1 MKYLLL
7 ILSFILEMSIVHAQ
21 NENIIHLQNKTIEVT
36 GLEHWTVKMIQDS
49 LDKYSPG
56 DSLQSHACAAILR
69 YKLHFADASVITF
82 FPDRTDFKKQYVLVS
97 VVEPEDSSRVHYKR
111 TSLKFDTLSIKRE
124 WKSGINMILKH
135 PMAFQAEI
143 ALYLM
148 SDSAKKNFSHNLY
161 DTTGISSLGAF
172 LKKHNSN
179 SDAEE
184 ARFILKSDSNFFNR
198 MAAAAMLIQF
208 SKNDTTWW
216 SLMDDLLESDGPA
229 KTTSQEVLAEMT
241 ANKAH
246 LINWMPEAKTIHAIL
261 DGTSLFSMTTV
272 CNLLVKTG
280 AKPEWAKAFLKGGG
294 RALIEYAGAHQE
306 FARKPALSLLC
317 ALRGKD
323 LGNDAEVWRKWI
335 ESL

>member
-1 MKYLLL
+1 MP
-7 ILSFILEMSIVHAQ
+7 IVNAQ
-21 NENIIHLQNKTIEVT
+21 NDNIIHLRNKTIEVID
-36 GLEHWTVKMIQDS
+36 LEHWTVKMIQDS

-82 FPDRTDFKKQYVLVS
+82 FPDTTDFKKQYILVS
-97 VVEPEDSSRVHYKR
+97 VVEPEDSSRVHYKKASLSLD
-111 TSLKFDTLSIKRE
+111 TSSIKPE
-124 WKSGINMILKH
+124 WKSGINVILKH
-135 PMAFQAEI
+135 PMGFQADI
-143 ALYLM
+143 FLHLM
-148 SDSAKKNFSHNLY
+148 SDSAKKNSAYNFY
-161 DTTGISSLGAF
+161 DTTGIASFKAF

-179 SDAEE
+179 LDAEE
-184 ARFILKSDSNFFNR
+184 ARFILQSDSNVYNR
-198 MAAAAMLIQF
+198 MAAAAISMQF
-208 SKNDTTWW
+208 SKNDSTWW

-229 KTTSQEVLAEMT
+229 KMTSQQVLEAMA

-261 DGTSLFSMTTV
+261 DGTSLFALPTV

-280 AKPEWAKAFLKGGG
+280 VKLEWAKAFLKGGG
-294 RALIEYAGAHQE
+294 RALLEYAGAHQE
-306 FARKPALSLLC
+306 FARKPALSLLR

-323 LGNDAEVWRKWI
+323 LGNNVDVWRKWI